1 MKYKKFFITM
11 LLISIIGAVI
21 TLVPPALIQ
30 YWKANNINI
39 DNAMIYTLAGIIVA
53 SYLIRVLLI
62 YVREKF
68 ALEFN
73 KNNFFNSL
81 GQAHKMQYDELTNR
95 GPLNVLERIIMS
107 VNSTYSFMTGDYIN
121 IWSNIIIILGALA
134 ILFKV
139 NWVIA
144 LAMAVVL
151 PINILGYKALNKKLF
166 EKSKVMQEQTSAGWQ
181 KVLSFIDNVDDFK
194 QLSKFSYI
202 ENLIDDDVHK
212 IFKSMADVNVYA
224 QSVSYII
231 HGFNEVVRS
240 IIMLYMLFMATKGE
254 YQAGVIMIV
263 IFLIPVYFSAV
274 SSIVS
279 SNLNKRDYKVT
290 TGFIDEVKS
299 LAEANGKKSLDPVQN
314 MEIDLDHIGAGEFL
328 RRVKINETFNKGDI
342 VWVKG
347 DSGTG
352 KSTLVKYLTK
362 FRPIETIKYNGVDM
376 MDLANEDLRE
386 RVIYLSQ
393 QSSIYNASI
402 LDNII
407 IDKNKQ
413 GQMRNKIENEKLL
426 APIFANK
433 SVDTIIN
440 PAVAN
445 LSGGEKQRIAFA
457 RAIYR
462 DPDVLILDEITS
474 NIDDKSARE
483 IYARVNEERNK
494 RITFIISHD
503 DLPGEIS
510 NKEINL

>member
-1 MKYKKFFITM
+1 MIA
-11 LLISIIGAVI
+11 IIGAVI

-73 KNNFFNSL
+73 KNNFFKSL
-81 GQAHKMQYDELTNR
+81 GQTHKMQYDEPTNR

-107 VNSTYSFMTGDYIN
+107 VKSTYSIMTGDYIN
-121 IWSNIIIILGALA
+121 IWSNIIIVVGALV

-139 NWVIA
+139 NWIIA
-144 LAMAVVL
+144 CAMAMVL

-240 IIMLYMLFMATKGE
+240 IIMLYMLFMATKDD

-279 SNLNKRDYKVT
+279 SNLNKRDYKVA

-299 LAEANGKKSLDPVQN
+299 LA
-314 MEIDLDHIGAGEFL
+314 
-328 RRVKINETFNKGDI
+328 
-342 VWVKG
+342 
-347 DSGTG
+347 
-352 KSTLVKYLTK
+352 
-362 FRPIETIKYNGVDM
+362 
-376 MDLANEDLRE
+376 
-386 RVIYLSQ
+386 
-393 QSSIYNASI
+393 
-402 LDNII
+402 
-407 IDKNKQ
+407 
-413 GQMRNKIENEKLL
+413 
-426 APIFANK
+426 
-433 SVDTIIN
+433 
-440 PAVAN
+440 
-445 LSGGEKQRIAFA
+445 
-457 RAIYR
+457 
-462 DPDVLILDEITS
+462 
-474 NIDDKSARE
+474 
-483 IYARVNEERNK
+483 
-494 RITFIISHD
+494 
-503 DLPGEIS
+503 
-510 NKEINL
+510 

>member
-1 MKYKKFFITM
+1 M
-11 LLISIIGAVI
+11 LLIAIIGAVI

-73 KNNFFNSL
+73 KNNFFKSL
-81 GQAHKMQYDELTNR
+81 GQTHKMQYDEPTNR

-107 VNSTYSFMTGDYIN
+107 VKSTYSIMTGDYIN
-121 IWSNIIIILGALA
+121 IWSNIIIVVGALV

-139 NWVIA
+139 NWIIA
-144 LAMAVVL
+144 CAMAMVL

-240 IIMLYMLFMATKGE
+240 IIMLYMLFMATKDD

-279 SNLNKRDYKVT
+279 SNLNKRDYKVA

-299 LAEANGKKSLDPVQN
+299 LA
-314 MEIDLDHIGAGEFL
+314 
-328 RRVKINETFNKGDI
+328 
-342 VWVKG
+342 
-347 DSGTG
+347 
-352 KSTLVKYLTK
+352 
-362 FRPIETIKYNGVDM
+362 
-376 MDLANEDLRE
+376 
-386 RVIYLSQ
+386 
-393 QSSIYNASI
+393 
-402 LDNII
+402 
-407 IDKNKQ
+407 
-413 GQMRNKIENEKLL
+413 
-426 APIFANK
+426 
-433 SVDTIIN
+433 
-440 PAVAN
+440 
-445 LSGGEKQRIAFA
+445 
-457 RAIYR
+457 
-462 DPDVLILDEITS
+462 
-474 NIDDKSARE
+474 
-483 IYARVNEERNK
+483 
-494 RITFIISHD
+494 
-503 DLPGEIS
+503 
-510 NKEINL
+510 